1 MNSKVTFVNLE
12 VFLAKKEVGVSM
24 KGTIVGTWLSTIRKL
39 WGEELVLEVMEQ
51 VGWNSNKIF
60 LPTEEV
66 EDSKP
71 RKLVELIAQR
81 VGKPV
86 SAVWR
91 DIGKDNVLTFF
102 KFYPAFFQNKTL
114 YSFLAS
120 MYDVHVEVV
129 KRLPGA
135 NPPELILTPISETEA
150 VLSYRSRRAMFDYF
164 QGLLVGA
171 AEHYKETVVTEVI
184 EQTNDTIKIKIKFA
198 QTITRK
204 KSYLLNKM
212 LGFTSSIAV
221 KAGILTT
228 GASFVIALILN
239 AVGVSLPLWSVLIT
253 GVVAMVSV
261 GQLLRPMQ
269 AIEREINSIIE
280 YRYFDS
286 LTIETKDE
294 FEVMNRQLEAYKKRI
309 RAEFTGF
316 KGSSDELNRFGD
328 TFNVLAGKMSETSD
342 EIATVINE
350 FAIATT
356 DQAENTS
363 SAVEILNGN
372 LKTLKVV
379 IDEQVANN
387 KKLEGAVTEIDNGFG
402 NVQVSSDK
410 LNASMQ
416 KFAEVKDAAATL
428 QAQTQKIT
436 EITGMVAAIAGQTNL
451 LALNAA
457 IEAARAGE
465 QGRGFAVVAEEV
477 RKLAEQSHEYSELI
491 STDIKAVT
499 SIIETVVGS
508 VDDEYEVLATESCQL
523 NAVVSGNVE
532 HVTNIRSVSNNIIDM
547 IGKLED
553 EMKDINAVYSKIESI
568 AAASEENSAA
578 SEEMSA
584 SVSDYNI
591 KLQDMVE
598 KIGEFKKMAHNF
610 SEDIGHYKV

>member
-1 MNSKVTFVNLE
+1 M
-12 VFLAKKEVGVSM
+12 LAWIFFSKKEVGVSM
-24 KGTIVGTWLSTIRKL
+24 KGTIVGTWISTTRKL
-39 WGEELVLEVMEQ
+39 WGEELAIDAMQE
-51 VGWNSNKIF
+51 VGWSSDKIF
-60 LPTEEV
+60 LPTEEI

-71 RKLVELIAQR
+71 RKLVEVIAR
-81 VGKPV
+81 RIGKPV
-86 SAVWR
+86 SDVWR

-135 NPPELILTPISETEA
+135 NPPELIMTPVSETEA
-150 VLSYRSRRAMFDYF
+150 VLSYRSKRAMFDYF
-164 QGLLVGA
+164 QGVLAGSA
-171 AEHYKETVVTEVI
+171 AHYKEPVVMNVI

-198 QTITRK
+198 EPITRK
-204 KSYLLNKM
+204 KSYIVNKM

-228 GASFVIALILN
+228 GLSLIIAIILN
-239 AVGVSLPLWSVLIT
+239 LVGVSLPLWSALIT
-253 GVVAMVSV
+253 GIVASLSV
-261 GQLLRPMQ
+261 GQLLKPMN
-269 AIEREINSIIE
+269 AIEREINNIIE
-280 YRYFDS
+280 YRYFDN

-294 FEVMNRQLEAYKKRI
+294 FEAINRQLEAYKKRI

-328 TFNVLAGKMSETSD
+328 TFNGLAGHMSETSD
-342 EIATVINE
+342 EITTVINE
-350 FAIATT
+350 FAIAAT

-363 SAVEILNGN
+363 SAVEILNRN
-372 LKTLKVV
+372 LKALRDV
-379 IDEQVANN
+379 IEEQVANN
-387 KKLEGAVTEIDNGFG
+387 KKLEGAVSEIDHGFG
-402 NVQVSSDK
+402 NVQASSDK

-416 KFAEVKDAAATL
+416 KFAEVKQAAATL
-428 QAQTQKIT
+428 QAQTQKIS

-491 STDIKAVT
+491 SHDIKAVT
-499 SIIETVVGS
+499 GIIDTVVGS
-508 VDDEYEVLATESCQL
+508 VDEEYDVLANESCQL
-523 NAVVSGNVE
+523 NAVVSSNTE
-532 HVTNIRSVSNNIIDM
+532 HVSNIRSVSNNIIDM
-547 IGKLED
+547 IDKLEE
-553 EMKDINAVYSKIESI
+553 EMKDINAVYGKIESI
-568 AAASEENSAA
+568 ASTSEENSAA

-584 SVSDYNI
+584 AVSDYNI

-598 KIGEFKKMAHNF
+598 KIGEFKKMAQNF
-610 SEDIGHYKV
+610 SEDINHYKV

>member
-1 MNSKVTFVNLE
+1 MLSWI
-12 VFLAKKEVGVSM
+12 FLAKKEVGVRM
-24 KGTIVGTWLSTIRKL
+24 KGTIVGTWISTTRKL
-39 WGEELVLEVMEQ
+39 WGEELAIDAMQE
-51 VGWNSNKIF
+51 VGWSSDKIF

-71 RKLVELIAQR
+71 RKLVEVIAR
-81 VGKPV
+81 RIGKPV
-86 SAVWR
+86 SEVWR
-91 DIGKDNVLTFF
+91 EIGKDNILTFF

-135 NPPELILTPISETEA
+135 NPPELIMTPVSETEA
-150 VLSYRSRRAMFDYF
+150 VLSYRSKRAMFDYF
-164 QGLLVGA
+164 QGVLAGSA
-171 AEHYKETVVTEVI
+171 DHYKETVVMDVI

-198 QTITRK
+198 QPITRK
-204 KSYLLNKM
+204 KSYIVNKM

-228 GASFVIALILN
+228 GLNLIIAIILN
-239 AVGVSLPLWSVLIT
+239 LFGVTFPLWSALIT
-253 GVVAMVSV
+253 GIIASLSV
-261 GQLLRPMQ
+261 GQLLKPMS
-269 AIEREINSIIE
+269 AIEREINNIIE
-280 YRYFDS
+280 YRYFDN

-294 FEVMNRQLEAYKKRI
+294 FEAINRQLEVYKKRI

-328 TFNVLAGKMSETSD
+328 TFNGLAGHMSETSD
-342 EIATVINE
+342 EITTVINE
-350 FAIATT
+350 FAVAAT

-363 SAVEILNGN
+363 SAVEILNRN
-372 LKTLKVV
+372 LKALRDV
-379 IDEQVANN
+379 IEEQVANN
-387 KKLEGAVTEIDNGFG
+387 KKLEGAVSEIDHGFG
-402 NVQVSSDK
+402 NVQASSDK

-416 KFAEVKDAAATL
+416 KFAEVKQAAATL
-428 QAQTQKIT
+428 QAQTQKIS

-491 STDIKAVT
+491 SHDIKAVT
-499 SIIETVVGS
+499 SIIDTVVGS
-508 VDDEYEVLATESCQL
+508 VDEEYDVLANESCQL
-523 NAVVSGNVE
+523 NAVVTSNTE
-532 HVTNIRSVSNNIIDM
+532 HVSNIRSVSNNIIDM
-547 IGKLED
+547 IDKLEE
-553 EMKDINAVYSKIESI
+553 EMKDINAVYGKIESI
-568 AAASEENSAA
+568 AATSEENSAA

-584 SVSDYNI
+584 AVSDYNV

-598 KIGEFKKMAHNF
+598 KIGEFKKMAQNF
-610 SEDIGHYKV
+610 SEDINHYKV

>member
-1 MNSKVTFVNLE
+1 M
-12 VFLAKKEVGVSM
+12 LAWIFFSKKEVGVSM
-24 KGTIVGTWLSTIRKL
+24 KGTIVGSWLSTTRKL
-39 WGEELVLEVMEQ
+39 WGEELVIDAMQE
-51 VGWNSNKIF
+51 VGWSSDKIF

-71 RKLVELIAQR
+71 RKLVEVIAR
-81 VGKPV
+81 RLGRKVGD
-86 SAVWR
+86 VWR

-135 NPPELILTPISETEA
+135 NPPELIMTPVSETEA
-150 VLSYRSRRAMFDYF
+150 VLSYRSKRAMFDYF

-171 AEHYKETVVTEVI
+171 AEHYKETVVTNVI

-198 QTITRK
+198 QPITRK
-204 KSYLLNKM
+204 KSYIVNKM
-212 LGFTSSIAV
+212 LGFTSNIAV

-228 GASFVIALILN
+228 GLSFVVAIILN
-239 AVGVSLPLWSVLIT
+239 LIGVSLPLWSALIT
-253 GVVAMVSV
+253 GVITVLSV
-261 GQLLRPMQ
+261 GQLLKPMN

-294 FEVMNRQLEAYKKRI
+294 FEAINQQLEAYKKRI

-328 TFNVLAGKMSETSD
+328 TFNGLAGHMSETSD
-342 EIATVINE
+342 EITTVINE
-350 FAIATT
+350 FAIAAT

-363 SAVEILNGN
+363 SAVEILNRN
-372 LKTLKVV
+372 LKALRDV
-379 IDEQVANN
+379 IEEQVANN
-387 KKLEGAVTEIDNGFG
+387 KKLEGAVSEIDHGFG
-402 NVQVSSDK
+402 NVQASSDK
-410 LNASMQ
+410 LNTSMQ
-416 KFAEVKDAAATL
+416 KFAEVKQAAATL
-428 QAQTQKIT
+428 QAQTQKIS

-491 STDIKAVT
+491 SHDIKTVT
-499 SIIETVVGS
+499 SIIDTVVGS
-508 VDDEYEVLATESCQL
+508 VDEEYDVLANESCQL
-523 NAVVSGNVE
+523 NAVVSSNTE
-532 HVTNIRSVSNNIIDM
+532 HVSNIRSVSNNIIDM
-547 IGKLED
+547 IDKLEE
-553 EMKDINAVYSKIESI
+553 EMKDINAVYGKIESI
-568 AAASEENSAA
+568 ASTSEENSAA

-584 SVSDYNI
+584 AVSDYNV

-598 KIGEFKKMAHNF
+598 KIGEFKKMAQNF
-610 SEDIGHYKV
+610 SEDINHYKV

>member
-1 MNSKVTFVNLE
+1 MLSWI
-12 VFLAKKEVGVSM
+12 FLAKKEVGVRM
-24 KGTIVGTWLSTIRKL
+24 KGTIVGTWISTTRKL
-39 WGEELVLEVMEQ
+39 WGEDLAIDAMQE
-51 VGWNSNKIF
+51 VGWSSDKIF

-71 RKLVELIAQR
+71 RKLVEVIAR
-81 VGKPV
+81 RIGKPV
-86 SAVWR
+86 SEVWR
-91 DIGKDNVLTFF
+91 EIGKDNILTFF

-135 NPPELILTPISETEA
+135 NPPELIMTPVSETEA
-150 VLSYRSRRAMFDYF
+150 VLSYRSKRAMFDYF
-164 QGLLVGA
+164 QGVLAGSA
-171 AEHYKETVVTEVI
+171 DHYKETVVMDVI

-198 QTITRK
+198 QPITRK
-204 KSYLLNKM
+204 KSYIVNKM

-228 GASFVIALILN
+228 GLSLIIAIILN
-239 AVGVSLPLWSVLIT
+239 LFGVTFPLWSALIT
-253 GVVAMVSV
+253 GIIASISV
-261 GQLLRPMQ
+261 GQLLKPMS
-269 AIEREINSIIE
+269 AIEREINNIIE
-280 YRYFDS
+280 YRYFDN

-294 FEVMNRQLEAYKKRI
+294 FEAINRQLEVYKKRI

-328 TFNVLAGKMSETSD
+328 TFNGLAGHMSETSD
-342 EIATVINE
+342 EITTVINE
-350 FAIATT
+350 FAVAAT

-363 SAVEILNGN
+363 SAVEILNRN
-372 LKTLKVV
+372 LKALRDV
-379 IDEQVANN
+379 IEEQVANN
-387 KKLEGAVTEIDNGFG
+387 KKLEGAVSEIDHGFG
-402 NVQVSSDK
+402 NVQASSDK

-416 KFAEVKDAAATL
+416 KFAEVKQAAATL
-428 QAQTQKIT
+428 QAQTQKIS

-491 STDIKAVT
+491 SHDIKAVT
-499 SIIETVVGS
+499 SIIDTVVGS
-508 VDDEYEVLATESCQL
+508 VDEEYDVLANESCQL
-523 NAVVSGNVE
+523 NAVVTSNTE
-532 HVTNIRSVSNNIIDM
+532 HVSNIRSVSNNIIDM
-547 IGKLED
+547 IDKLEE
-553 EMKDINAVYSKIESI
+553 EMKDINAVYGKIESI
-568 AAASEENSAA
+568 AATSEENSAA

-584 SVSDYNI
+584 AVSDYNV

-598 KIGEFKKMAHNF
+598 KIGEFKKMAQNF
-610 SEDIGHYKV
+610 SEDINHYKV

>member
-1 MNSKVTFVNLE
+1 MNSKVTFVNLGF
-12 VFLAKKEVGVSM
+12 FLAKKEAGVCM

-39 WGEELVLEVMEQ
+39 WGEELVIEVMQQ
-51 VGWNSNKIF
+51 VGWDSNKIF

-71 RKLVELIAQR
+71 RKLVDLIAQR
-81 VGKPV
+81 TGRPV
-86 SAVWR
+86 SEVWR
-91 DIGKDNVLTFF
+91 DIGKDNISTFF

-135 NPPELILTPISETEA
+135 NPPELIMTPISETEA
-150 VLSYRSRRAMFDYF
+150 VLSYRSKRAMFDYF
-164 QGLLVGA
+164 QGVLIGA
-171 AEHYKETVVTEVI
+171 AEHYKETVVTDVI

-198 QTITRK
+198 EPITRK
-204 KSYLLNKM
+204 KTYLVNKM

-221 KAGILTT
+221 KAGVLTT
-228 GASFVIALILN
+228 GVSFVIAIILN
-239 AVGVSLPLWSVLIT
+239 LLGASLPLWSALIT
-253 GVVAMVSV
+253 GIVATVSV
-261 GQLLRPMQ
+261 GQLLKPMQ
-269 AIEREINSIIE
+269 ALEREISSIIE

-294 FEVMNRQLEAYKKRI
+294 FEAINHQLEAYKKRI

-379 IDEQVANN
+379 IDEQVNNN
-387 KKLEGAVTEIDNGFG
+387 KKLEGAVSEINHGFG
-402 NVQVSSDK
+402 NVQASSDK

-491 STDIKAVT
+491 SNDIKTVT
-499 SIIETVVGS
+499 NIIDTVVGS
-508 VDDEYEVLATESCQL
+508 VDEGYEVLATESCQL

-532 HVTNIRSVSNNIIDM
+532 HVTNIRSVSTNIIEM
-547 IGKLED
+547 IGKLET
-553 EMKDINAVYSKIESI
+553 EMKDINAVYGKIESI

-584 SVSDYNI
+584 SVSDYNV

-598 KIGEFKKMAHNF
+598 KIGEFKKMAQNF